1 MRRAAI
7 GVSSGSLK
15 MLKSLLQS
23 VVVNLRMLTMSI
35 GIGAIAALSLAA
47 APAAAQVAD
56 LVVNQADSPDPG
68 PAGGVFT
75 YTIRVDNNGPNPSI
89 GITFTD
95 TLPPGSTF
103 VGATTTQGSCAAP
116 VAGVLTCTLG
126 DLAFLANATVT
137 LQVILPTAGVF
148 TNTASATST
157 TTDPNTSNNLDV
169 TEDTTAQNA
178 SDMTLTVVDAPDPV
192 AAGGAYNYAV
202 TAINNGPA
210 AAASQ
215 TISFSIPTGAC
226 ITAAPSGTGWSCVPG
241 AGYPRCTAGA
251 TISCTRSVALASGAS
266 APVLTVPAVANV
278 GGSITAAFQVSSPL
292 PDGNPANNTVPATT
306 TVTGGSSD
314 VSITKSASPTTV
326 AVGSN
331 VTYTLTPRFNGGEP
345 PGSQLPGI
353 ITVTDTLGA
362 GLTYVSHAAGAGWTC
377 TFSAPTLTC
386 ERPGPFTP
394 NFTNMPTITLV
405 ATVTTTGT
413 IGNTATIAAPET
425 DPIPGN
431 NTSSVNVTGS
441 NDADLRMTKT
451 VSQSPVVPG
460 FDFSYTLQVRNLGP
474 VGVAIGQTVTVT
486 DTLPAGITLRAP
498 GASGTGW
505 SCTTVPV
512 TPLPAIGPVTISCTR
527 TLTSVQ
533 APNTNF
539 PNITVPAV
547 ATSAGILVNN
557 ACAQLSGPGPTD
569 PNAANNCQSVNVI
582 STDSTVSADLRV
594 VSKTASPNPV
604 LAGQDLTYVVTVDNI
619 GPGNATSVRLTD
631 TLGSLVGAGGFQSA
645 TPSQGTCNPSG
656 ITAGP
661 TVNLV
666 CDLGTLNN
674 GASATVTIVVRPSI
688 AATGIRNNTA
698 TITSLDVGDP
708 DRSNNSGSVT
718 GGSTVTAIV
727 DVTVA
732 KSATP
737 SPVQAGTPLTYVVT
751 ATNAGPSTA
760 VNVVA
765 TDTLPANAA
774 FVSFTAVTGA
784 GASCVV
790 PAAGTLGGTVTCTW
804 PSIGVGQQTATFVVR
819 PLTGAVSVQNDIV
832 IATATLESN
841 SANNSFTITTPVTS
855 AAVDILVNKVDSVD
869 PVALGQ
875 STTYTVTTTNAGPS
889 YATNVTMVDTFPLG
903 GAISAAFSYQ
913 GNLTINPPGIGT
925 CVEPALNATSGVLSC
940 TFPGIAN
947 AQSAVVTYDMRAE
960 TIVAGI
966 SGTTFNTATVS
977 AAEPETLPAN
987 NSTVHSTTS
996 RRVADLALSKT
1007 APATIT
1013 PGTSFDWT
1021 LTVTNNG
1028 PNTSVGAV
1036 VTDTLPAGVTF
1047 QSASAGCVFATGVV
1061 TCTLGTLAPAA
1072 STSLTITVLVS
1083 LPYTGSNP
1091 LLNSAA
1097 VATVNEVDT
1106 VVPNNT
1112 GAASSALAVADLQ
1125 VVKTIDNPTPGI
1137 GNNVVFT
1144 LVATNNG
1151 PDGASAVQVVDL
1163 LPAGYAYVSSNASQ
1177 GSYAAPTGVWTIG
1190 NLANGASATLT
1201 ITATVV
1207 AGGPFAN
1214 TAVISS
1220 PVIDPVPGNN
1230 TSTVTPVPL
1239 ILPTLAKVI
1248 APSTIPL
1255 GGSATL
1261 TIAIG
1266 NPNAT
1271 AIALTAAFTDPM
1283 PLNVTTTSA
1292 HTGTC
1297 AGVTVTPT
1305 LITMASGSTVPAG
1318 GCTIVVTVTASIPG
1332 NYVNT
1337 TSALSTTGGTAPPA
1351 SAPLSLS
1358 AIGSTL
1364 TKAIQPA
1371 AIPAGGTATLTITL
1385 GNTNGVPLILAA
1397 PFVDNMPAGVTITSL
1412 NTGSC
1417 TGVTV
1422 STLSITK
1429 ATGSTVPP
1437 DGCTIIV
1444 TITSSTLGTV
1454 TNTTSALVTQVG
1466 TTPPASAPLTVNGGT
1481 TATLAKTIAPATIAP
1496 GGTATLT
1503 LTLGN
1508 PNAAPLT
1515 LTAPFTDA
1523 MPSGVTTTSANT
1535 GTCAGV
1541 TVTPTLLTM
1550 ASGTAIPPGGCTI
1563 VITITSSTLG
1573 TVINT
1578 TSPLQTG
1585 AGTTPAASAPLTV
1598 ASGTGATLAKSIL
1611 PGTIAP
1617 GGASTLTLTL
1627 GNTTAA
1633 ALTLTAPFTDT
1644 MPAGVTTT
1652 STNTGTCAGVTVTST
1667 VITMAAGATIPPGGC
1682 TIVVKITSSTLGTV
1696 VNTTSPLQTSAGTT
1710 PPASAPLTV
1719 VAGVITLSKAFVP
1732 GTFVVG
1738 GSGTLTLVLGNT
1750 GIAPAVLTTPFTD
1763 PMPAGLTVTSPHTG
1777 TCVGVTVT
1785 PTLLTMA
1792 AGSSIPPGG
1801 CTIVVNVTA
1810 STTGS
1815 FVNVTSALATSG
1827 GSAPP
1832 ATAPVT
1838 VVREGSHPP
1847 EPIPVNSPLALALL
1861 LLALGGLTAWQ
1872 LRARR

>member
-1 MRRAAI
+1 MI
-7 GVSSGSLK
+7 STF
-15 MLKSLLQS
+15 LQS
-23 VVVNLRMLTMSI
+23 AVEKFRSVIMMI
-35 GIGAIAALSLAA
+35 GIGTVAALSLAA
-47 APAAAQVAD
+47 APASAQVAD

-75 YTIRVDNNGPNPSI
+75 YTIRVDNNGPNASI

-95 TLPPGSTF
+95 TLPPGSIY
-103 VGATTTQGSCAAP
+103 VGAATTQGACGAP
-116 VAGVLTCTLG
+116 VAGVMTCALG

-157 TTDPNTSNNLDV
+157 TPDPNTSNNLNV

-192 AAGGAYNYAV
+192 AAGGAYTYAV

-210 AAASQ
+210 TAASQ
-215 TISFSIPTGAC
+215 TITFSIPTGAC
-226 ITAAPSGTGWSCVPG
+226 ITAQPSGTGWSCTPS

-251 TISCTRSVALASGAS
+251 TISCTRNASLASGAS
-266 APVLTVPAVANV
+266 APVLNVPAVANV
-278 GGSITAAFQVSSPL
+278 GGSVTAAFQVTSPL
-292 PDGNPANNTVPATT
+292 PDGNPANNTVTATT

-314 VSITKSASPTTV
+314 VSITKSASPTVV

-353 ITVTDTLGA
+353 ITVTDTLSP
-362 GLTYVSHAAGAGWTC
+362 GLVYVSHTAGAGWTC
-377 TFSAPTLTC
+377 AFSAPTLTC
-386 ERPGPFTP
+386 DRAGPFTP
-394 NFTNMPTITLV
+394 NFTDMPLITLV

-413 IGNTATIAAPET
+413 IGNTADIVAPET
-425 DPIPGN
+425 DPNPGN
-431 NTSSVNVTGS
+431 NVSSVNVTGS

-460 FDFSYTLQVRNLGP
+460 ANYSYTLQVRNLGP

-498 GASGTGW
+498 GASGSGW

-512 TPLPAIGPVTISCTR
+512 TPLPAIGPVTIACTR

-533 APNTNF
+533 APNSNF

-547 ATSAGILVNN
+547 TNSAGILVNN
-557 ACAQLSGPGPTD
+557 ACAQLSGSGPTD
-569 PNAANNCQSVNVI
+569 PNAANDCQGANVI
-582 STDSTVSADLRV
+582 STDATIAADLRV
-594 VSKTASPNPV
+594 VSKTASPSTV

-645 TPSQGTCNPSG
+645 TPSQGTCNPSTV
-656 ITAGP
+656 TAGP

-708 DRSNNSGSVT
+708 DRSNNSGSVA

-727 DVTVA
+727 DMTVA

-760 VNVVA
+760 VNVVV

-774 FVSFTAVTGA
+774 FVSFTAVTGS
-784 GASCVV
+784 GAACVV
-790 PAAGTLGGTVTCTW
+790 PAVGTVGGTVTCTW
-804 PSIGVGQQTATFVVR
+804 PSIVVGQQTATFVVR
-819 PLTGAVSVQNDIV
+819 PLTGAASVQNDVV
-832 IATATLESN
+832 IATDTLESN
-841 SANNSFTITTPVTS
+841 SGNNTFTITTPVTA

-875 STTYTVTTTNAGPS
+875 FTTYTVTTTNAGPS

-925 CVEPALNATSGVLSC
+925 CVEPPLNATSGVLTC

-947 AQSAVVTYDMRAE
+947 AQSAIVTYDMRAE
-960 TIVAGI
+960 TIAAGI
-966 SGTTFNTATVS
+966 SGTTFNTAVVS
-977 AAEPETLPAN
+977 ATEPETLPAN

-996 RRVADLALSKT
+996 RRVADLAISKT

-1021 LTVTNNG
+1021 LNVTNNG
-1028 PNTSVGAV
+1028 PNTSVGAI

-1047 QSASAGCVFATGVV
+1047 QSASAGCVFATGLV

-1072 STSLTITVLVS
+1072 STSFTITVLPS
-1083 LPYTGSNP
+1083 LPYTGANP
-1091 LLNSAA
+1091 LVNSAT

-1106 VVPNNT
+1106 VAPNNT
-1112 GAASSALAVADLQ
+1112 GSASSALAVADLQ

-1144 LVATNNG
+1144 LIASNNG
-1151 PDGASAVQVVDL
+1151 PDGASAIQVVDL
-1163 LPAGYAYVSSNASQ
+1163 LPAGYAYVSSTASQ

-1190 NLANGASATLT
+1190 NLANGASATLS

-1239 ILPTLAKVI
+1239 ILPTLAKLI
-1248 APSTIPL
+1248 APATIAV

-1261 TIAIG
+1261 TISIG

-1271 AIALTAAFTDPM
+1271 AIALTSAFTDPM

-1292 HTGTC
+1292 NTGTC
-1297 AGVTVTPT
+1297 TGVTVTST
-1305 LITMASGSTVPAG
+1305 LITMASGTTVPAG
-1318 GCTIVVTVTASIPG
+1318 GCTIVVAVTASIPG
-1332 NYVNT
+1332 NYINT
-1337 TSALSTTGGTAPPA
+1337 TSALITTGGSAPPA

-1371 AIPAGGTATLTITL
+1371 TIPAGGTATLTITL
-1385 GNTNGVPLILAA
+1385 GNVNAVPLVLAA
-1397 PFVDNMPAGVTITSL
+1397 PFIDNMPAGVTITSL
-1412 NTGSC
+1412 STGTC

-1422 STLSITK
+1422 NALSITM
-1429 ATGSTVPP
+1429 AAGSAVPL

-1481 TATLAKTIAPATIAP
+1481 AATLAKSIVPATIAP
-1496 GGTATLT
+1496 GGPATLT
-1503 LTLGN
+1503 LALGN
-1508 PNAAPLT
+1508 PNATPLT
-1515 LTAPFTDA
+1515 LSAPFTDA
-1523 MPSGVTTTSANT
+1523 MPTGVTITSANT
-1535 GTCAGV
+1535 GTCTGV
-1541 TVTPTLLTM
+1541 TATPTLITM

-1563 VITITSSTLG
+1563 VVTITSSTLG
-1573 TVINT
+1573 TVTNT

-1585 AGTTPAASAPLTV
+1585 AGITPAASAPLTV
-1598 ASGTGATLAKSIL
+1598 VSGTGATLGKSIV

-1617 GGASTLTLTL
+1617 GGISTLTLTL

-1633 ALTLTAPFTDT
+1633 PLTLTAPFTDT
-1644 MPAGVTTT
+1644 MPSGVTTT
-1652 STNTGTCAGVTVTST
+1652 SASTGSCAGVTVTST
-1667 VITMAAGATIPPGGC
+1667 VVTMASGAAIPPGGC
-1682 TIVVKITSSTLGTV
+1682 TIVVKITSSTPGTV
-1696 VNTTSPLQTSAGTT
+1696 VNTTSALQTDAGTT

-1719 VAGVITLSKAFVP
+1719 ATGVITLNKVFAP
-1732 GTFVVG
+1732 GTLVVG
-1738 GSGTLTLVLGNT
+1738 TNGTLTLALGNA
-1750 GIAPAVLTTPFTD
+1750 GVAPVVLTAPFTD
-1763 PMPAGLTVTSPHTG
+1763 PMPAGLTITSPNIG
-1777 TCVGVTVT
+1777 TCVGVLVT
-1785 PTLLTMA
+1785 PTLITMP
-1792 AGSSIPPGG
+1792 AGSNIPPGG
-1801 CTIVVNVTA
+1801 CTIVVKVTA
-1810 STTGS
+1810 STTGA

-1827 GSAPP
+1827 GAAPP

-1838 VVREGSHPP
+1838 VVTANANPA
-1847 EPIPVNSPLALALL
+1847 EPIPVNSPLGLALL
-1861 LLALGGLTAWQ
+1861 LLAIGGLTAWQ
-1872 LRARR
+1872 VRARR